1 VLCVNVSKP
10 LANGNLLRLLKHL
23 CGDVTGDNLRD
34 VWRERSRC
42 MSRSGC
48 NIEHPPMGLR
58 YGKLDDARQA
68 RAFRVNGGG
77 SVIGG
82 RGTEF
87 FFYKRLGYWS

>member
-1 VLCVNVSKP
+1 
-10 LANGNLLRLLKHL
+10 
-23 CGDVTGDNLRD
+23 
-34 VWRERSRC
+34 
-42 MSRSGC
+42 MSRSSC

-58 YGKLDDARQA
+58 CGKLDDARQA

-82 RGTEF
+82 GGTEF